1 VRIQLAFIRSL
12 THALLFR
19 ACELQVAQA
28 VEYLQCR
35 AIPGAM
41 VLHRDLRPDNIGLAE
56 DGTIKLL
63 DFGSARLV
71 FAFNQ

>member
-1 VRIQLAFIRSL
+1 MHCCFVTTAVIM
-12 THALLFR
+12 
-19 ACELQVAQA
+19 ACTQQVTQA

-56 DGTIKLL
+56 DGTVKLL

-71 FAFNQ
+71 LLSAIS